1 MFWVILHRLWSY
13 ACVNNVSD
21 SVSPSAFCFDLIA
34 NQLFQVHRATRTIN
48 AELSIDLFY
57 GKEKTF

>member
-1 MFWVILHRLWSY
+1 MIIRVRKQCFWFGV
-13 ACVNNVSD
+13 
-21 SVSPSAFCFDLIA
+21 PSAFSFDLIA
-34 NQLFQVHRATRTIN
+34 NQLFQVHRATGTIN